1 LEQERVIEGVQ
12 WGEFVGE
19 LFIEIGQTRQ
29 RINARKTLEL
39 RWDVAKDP
47 GTRTTRS

>member
-19 LFIEIGQTRQ
+19 LFEIGQTRQ

-39 RWDVAKDP
+39 HWDVDTDL
-47 GTRTTRS
+47 GTQTIIS